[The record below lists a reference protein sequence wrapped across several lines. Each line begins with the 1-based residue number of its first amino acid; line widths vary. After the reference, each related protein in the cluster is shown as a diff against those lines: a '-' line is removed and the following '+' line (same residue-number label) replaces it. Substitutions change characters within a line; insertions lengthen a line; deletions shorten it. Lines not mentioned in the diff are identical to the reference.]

1 MKQFISLLVLV
12 VLIFSCQ
19 DKFKAFSPKRD
30 TVFVAVNYVG
40 NNLQLDKAIVDSFQ
54 TYDAEDSTASPKSK
68 WVMHTRIYLGQ
79 WVDTVKD
86 SVKRSLYVK
95 ANRPT
100 GYLAYGPTPLLDS
113 LTRFVEILHLPNNP
127 LVIPKH

>member
-1 MKQFISLLVLV
+1 
-12 VLIFSCQ
+12 
-19 DKFKAFSPKRD
+19 
-30 TVFVAVNYVG
+30 
-40 NNLQLDKAIVDSFQ
+40 
-54 TYDAEDSTASPKSK
+54 
-68 WVMHTRIYLGQ
+68 
-79 WVDTVKD
+79 
-86 SVKRSLYVK
+86 LYVK